1 MKVYCVIA
9 DGMFYNFV
17 NDDFEWEMDFECI
30 TKNKEFAEKCRDSL
44 LKFHNTVGLVE
55 GEII

>member
-17 NDDFEWEMDFECI
+17 NDGFEWEMDFECI
-30 TKNKEFAEKCRDSL
+30 TKSKELAEKCREDL
-44 LKFHNTVGLVE
+44 LRFHKAVGIVE
-55 GEII
+55 GEIV